1 MSGGSR
7 AKGQGPRI
15 GSRVNGRPLT
25 RPLALG
31 PWPLAHF
38 VGATL
43 LLLATVP
50 AGAQDIRRPKL
61 DSKADTNDWESY
73 YNFGVENLQRSPDRA
88 YAAFY
93 WAARLAPWSGDP
105 LYAQW
110 VAFHLR
116 DVPRFARYL
125 DNDQKVLTALDVQAA
140 DSMVSRAFLRNPFV
154 HRAMEMALYDA
165 LPGGW
170 RGDVLTRAWLAYANQ
185 RFDKAIELFGRAV
198 NDKPDKFYRLRH
210 IRAVLFVTFKQY
222 DSALTEISALLAKA
236 RAVEESE
243 KALVREYE
251 SKAFYEFA
259 IGQLEAARGNRQ
271 AAREAFERALTEDLA
286 YAPAHVA
293 LGALSESMG
302 QQDAAL
308 ASYAQAV
315 ELSPLDAVY
324 RYRYAAALLKA
335 RRPQDALEHFNQ
347 AIAIEPYYAE
357 SYVFKASALEA
368 VGQPDAARVAY
379 QIYLARSARNAPN
392 RALATRRLAALGGG
406 ASP

>member
-1 MSGGSR
+1 MRCSR
-7 AKGQGPRI
+7 ATVLGA
-15 GSRVNGRPLT
+15 
-25 RPLALG
+25 ALCLLG
-31 PWPLAHF
+31 TFP
-38 VGATL
+38 AT
-43 LLLATVP
+43 
-50 AGAQDIRRPKL
+50 AQDLRRPKL

-73 YNFGVENLQRSPDRA
+73 YYYGVENLQRLPDRA

-116 DVPRFARYL
+116 DVPRFSRYL
-125 DNDQKVLTALDVQAA
+125 DNDQKVLTARDVQAA

-185 RFDKAIELFGRAV
+185 RFDKANELFGRAI
-198 NDKPDKFYRLRH
+198 NDKPEKFYRLRH

-236 RAVEESE
+236 RAVEEKS
-243 KALVREYE
+243 LVREYE

-259 IGQLEAARGNRQ
+259 IGQLEAARGDRQ

-293 LGALSESMG
+293 LGALSESTG
-302 QQDAAL
+302 QQEAAL

-315 ELSPLDAVY
+315 DLSPTDAVY
-324 RYRYAAALLKA
+324 RYRYATALLKA
-335 RRPQDALEHFNQ
+335 RRAQDALEQFDQ
-347 AIAIEPYYAE
+347 AITLEPYYAE

-368 VGQPDAARVAY
+368 VGQPDAARIAY
-379 QIYLARSARNAPN
+379 RIYLDRSARNAPN
-392 RALATRRLAALGGG
+392 RALATRRLAALEGGT
-406 ASP
+406 P

>member
-1 MSGGSR
+1 LFVATAVSAGG
-7 AKGQGPRI
+7 QE
-15 GSRVNGRPLT
+15 V
-25 RPLALG
+25 
-31 PWPLAHF
+31 
-38 VGATL
+38 
-43 LLLATVP
+43 
-50 AGAQDIRRPKL
+50 RRPKL
-61 DSKADTNDWESY
+61 DSKADTNDWEAY
-73 YNFGVENLQRSPDRA
+73 YDFGVENLQRFPQRA
-88 YAAFY
+88 YDAFY

-125 DNDQKVLTALDVQAA
+125 DNDQQVVTAHDVRAA

-185 RFDKAIELFGRAV
+185 KFEQANELFGRAISQR
-198 NDKPDKFYRLRH
+198 PDRYYRFHH

-222 DSALTEISALLAKA
+222 DSALTEITTLLDKA
-236 RAVEESE
+236 RAVEASE

-259 IGQLEAARGNRQ
+259 IGQLEIARGNRN

-293 LGALSESMG
+293 LGALSEAAG
-302 QQDAAL
+302 QREAAL

-315 ELSPLDAVY
+315 DLAPADAVY
-324 RYRYAAALLKA
+324 RYQYAVALLKA
-335 RRPQDALEHFNQ
+335 ARAQEALDQFTRAIALEPH
-347 AIAIEPYYAE
+347 YAE
-357 SYVFKASALEA
+357 SYVFKASAHELLS
-368 VGQPDAARVAY
+368 QTDSARVAY
-379 QIYLARSARNAPN
+379 GAYLARAARNAPN
-392 RALATRRLAALGGG
+392 RGLATRRLAALG
-406 ASP
+406 SP